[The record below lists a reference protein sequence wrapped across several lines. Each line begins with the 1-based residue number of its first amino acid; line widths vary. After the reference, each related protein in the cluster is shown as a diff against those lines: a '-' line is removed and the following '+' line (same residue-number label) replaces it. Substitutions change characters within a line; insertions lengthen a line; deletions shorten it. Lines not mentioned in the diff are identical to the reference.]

1 MVAKKAGATKKK
13 STTET
18 ETAVDPLVLAN
29 GKTTANEAAV
39 DDGLA
44 CYGLDPTGDL
54 VTKLARLRSHLTDE
68 LLPTIPVDDRVQC
81 AVCDEIATDDTSACP
96 FCGDLGSDEDEPAA
110 EPEKPAEPEPAKSAK
125 SKGKGKPAA
134 EPEPEPAKP
143 AAEPEPEKPTKSKG
157 KGKAKGEPAAEPEK
171 PAEGSVS
178 PAGDTAPAAP
188 LATVAE
194 GMAARIAD
202 LDAAVARIRTL
213 AVHAVENYYDLG
225 VEIARVHK
233 DETWKAR
240 GHASFKAWIEAE
252 VPISRATCYRLIDVV
267 GQFDRDTYSTIGLHK
282 LALIASGEDDEA
294 RADALEAARTGATA
308 RDVQRIASGDEGE
321 PEKPERSKPEREKG
335 EREKPKREGKISLV
349 AKVDGEA
356 KTYGWRSA
364 KSGKA
369 IKSHAAD
376 AYVEIPIADG
386 VVQRIALK
394 LDDEKIVGVT
404 VAFVRVAEPDAE

>member
-1 MVAKKAGATKKK
+1 MVAKKAGETKKK
-13 STTET
+13 G
-18 ETAVDPLVLAN
+18 TAEVDPTVLAN
-29 GKTTANEAAV
+29 GQKANEAAV

-54 VTKLARLRSHLTDE
+54 ATKVARLRAHLADE
-68 LLPTIPVDDRVQC
+68 LLPTIPIDDRVQC
-81 AVCDEIATDDTSACP
+81 AVCDEVATDDTSACP
-96 FCGDLGSDEDEPAA
+96 FCGDLGSDEDEP
-110 EPEKPAEPEPAKSAK
+110 EKPAEPEPEPVKPAK
-125 SKGKGKPAA
+125 SKGKAKPA
-134 EPEPEPAKP
+134 EPEPEPENP
-143 AAEPEPEKPTKSKG
+143 AEPTPEPEKATKG
-157 KGKAKGEPAAEPEK
+157 KGKAKPEK

-178 PAGDTAPAAP
+178 PAGDTPAAAP

-194 GMAARIAD
+194 GMAARVAD

-233 DETWKAR
+233 EETWKAR

-267 GQFDRDTYSTIGLHK
+267 GQFDRDTYSTVGLHK
-282 LALIASGEDDEA
+282 LALIASGEDDDA
-294 RADALEAARTGATA
+294 RAEALEAARTGATA

-321 PEKPERSKPEREKG
+321 PEKPERSKPEREKN

-364 KSGKA
+364 KTGKA
-369 IKSHAAD
+369 IKAHAAD

-394 LDDEKIVGVT
+394 LDDEKVVGVT